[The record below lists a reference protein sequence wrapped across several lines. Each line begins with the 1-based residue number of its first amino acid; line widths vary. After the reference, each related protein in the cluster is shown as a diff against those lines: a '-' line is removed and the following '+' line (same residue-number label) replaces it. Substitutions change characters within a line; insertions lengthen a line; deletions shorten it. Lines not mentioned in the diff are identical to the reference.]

1 MSELSKM
8 IPIQIRNESLEST
21 MRTPERGTSVGVRGL
36 YGDGLPSKDNES
48 PVNSVNNDS
57 NSVIIKIHESYDICN
72 DDINEDYAVSYEN
85 EYFHNS
91 KLMPENTNTLSFG
104 NKQPP
109 GTPSGVLANHSNPSS
124 PSFCVANASL
134 TPHSGLVA
142 NDTQKMQRSF
152 LEKVNN
158 ELEQVLPAQQKE
170 QTNDFV
176 RTPERGVSEAES
188 VGVRG
193 LSGDGLTS
201 KDKVD
206 SPDMGYYSRLMHPF
220 SRVLAQEYNRAEKD
234 AGNVDM
240 TFWNEGNYIK
250 TDSML
255 FHQSIPTI
263 TEDGLITFEDKSSPV
278 IPRTPSKNN
287 AVNGVNTRSK
297 LINAFLMTNSPLSS
311 HTNSDTELS
320 DNEQSG
326 PNTNS
331 RYLIQEHVENAIS
344 NRKMHFKK
352 ISYEEIER
360 SLSKYYDKNNKYSN
374 EVDILITFIRG
385 QKHLYN
391 QSCYITQIKLY
402 ALTITALS
410 ITSLITVVTPFIQQ
424 YWWKIIFVMSGNAI
438 TTVLITILKYM
449 RFESAC
455 NTFTLLSNH
464 YEHYEHS
471 LQITSNKLVF
481 IQDEKEQTKI
491 VLDKMQEI
499 EFKMRETKELCPII
513 IPVEVQNAYPVI
525 YQTNIFTLIKKMDM
539 HRKTLIMKL
548 KNIKNEI
555 RYILYK
561 WNTLSGAGQLGD
573 EDNTQIHREKIR
585 LLDLMDQKEIIKKEL
600 IEYKDNYTQIDDLFM
615 KEIKYAEINKK
626 CWKWF
631 WCNTQKIHY
640 ENYTNHVIKEHL
652 ELILSQ

>member
-1 MSELSKM
+1 MSELSLSFDGKPSPE
-8 IPIQIRNESLEST
+8 IPENPTKIRNDSLESV
-21 MRTPERGTSVGVRGL
+21 ESLASSVIT
-36 YGDGLPSKDNES
+36 DT
-48 PVNSVNNDS
+48 
-57 NSVIIKIHESYDICN
+57 NSVIIQIHESYDICN
-72 DDINEDYAVSYEN
+72 DDINEDYSLSYAN

-91 KLMPENTNTLSFG
+91 KLLPENTVTHQNNRALSF
-104 NKQPP
+104 
-109 GTPSGVLANHSNPSS
+109 SY
-124 PSFCVANASL
+124 
-134 TPHSGLVA
+134 
-142 NDTQKMQRSF
+142 
-152 LEKVNN
+152 
-158 ELEQVLPAQQKE
+158 
-170 QTNDFV
+170 
-176 RTPERGVSEAES
+176 
-188 VGVRG
+188 
-193 LSGDGLTS
+193 DGLPS
-201 KDKVD
+201 NEN
-206 SPDMGYYSRLMHPF
+206 
-220 SRVLAQEYNRAEKD
+220 VLND
-234 AGNVDM
+234 
-240 TFWNEGNYIK
+240 GNYIK
-250 TDSML
+250 TDSRL
-255 FHQSIPTI
+255 FHQSIPSLSF
-263 TEDGLITFEDKSSPV
+263 DGKPSPV
-278 IPRTPSKNN
+278 PQTPTLQPSTDIPANTLERD
-287 AVNGVNTRSK
+287 GVNTRSK

-311 HTNSDTELS
+311 HTNSDAELS
-320 DNEQSG
+320 DNEPSG
-326 PNTNS
+326 PDITS
-331 RYLIQEHVENAIS
+331 RYMIQEHVENAIS
-344 NRKMHFKK
+344 KRKMHFKK

-481 IQDEKEQTKI
+481 IPDEKEQTKI
-491 VLDKMQEI
+491 VLEKMQEI

-513 IPVEVQNAYPVI
+513 IPVEVQNTYPVI
-525 YQTNIFTLIKKMDM
+525 YQTNIFTLIKKMDT
-539 HRKTLIMKL
+539 HRKTLIMQL

-561 WNTLSGAGQLGD
+561 WNTFSMTGEEEFTYETPGVDNVLLAPGIPQ
-573 EDNTQIHREKIR
+573 NTQIHREKIR
-585 LLDLMDQKEIIKKEL
+585 LLDLMDQKEKIKKEL

-615 KEIKYAEINKK
+615 KEIKYAETNKK

-640 ENYTNHVIKEHL
+640 ENYTNPVIKEHL

>member
-1 MSELSKM
+1 MTDLSKI
-8 IPIQIRNESLEST
+8 IPTQIRNDS
-21 MRTPERGTSVGVRGL
+21 PEL
-36 YGDGLPSKDNES
+36 FES
-48 PVNSVNNDS
+48 PGSDDPANTNSIS
-57 NSVIIKIHESYDICN
+57 IQIHESYDICN
-72 DDINEDYAVSYEN
+72 DDINEEYAVSYEN
-85 EYFHNS
+85 DYLTNNDTLHHTNPLRES
-91 KLMPENTNTLSFG
+91 KPTDNYHAFFRPIART
-104 NKQPP
+104 PP
-109 GTPSGVLANHSNPSS
+109 TTHERCVMVMSPPPS
-124 PSFCVANASL
+124 PSFTHSI
-134 TPHSGLVA
+134 TPHSKRVA
-142 NDTQKMQRSF
+142 KQLQKSF
-152 LEKVNN
+152 LQKVNN
-158 ELEQVLPAQQKE
+158 ELSTSRTNQHGELP
-170 QTNDFV
+170 
-176 RTPERGVSEAES
+176 VSIHS
-188 VGVRG
+188 SIVGEH
-193 LSGDGLTS
+193 SAFDTFDAS
-201 KDKVD
+201 
-206 SPDMGYYSRLMHPF
+206 F
-220 SRVLAQEYNRAEKD
+220 SE
-234 AGNVDM
+234 M
-240 TFWNEGNYIK
+240 EGNYIK

-255 FHQSIPTI
+255 FHPFDKNTKRTHCLPFATI
-263 TEDGLITFEDKSSPV
+263 ANEKKSSPD
-278 IPRTPSKNN
+278 IPRTPMHNSCI
-287 AVNGVNTRSK
+287 GVDVRTSPICVAKSGGSSMPEDGATSNTHLQSHTVSETNCNTRSK

-311 HTNSDTELS
+311 QTNSDAELS
-320 DNEQSG
+320 DNETGGVS
-326 PNTNS
+326 TS

-344 NRKMHFKK
+344 NRRLHFKK

-410 ITSLITVVTPFIQQ
+410 ITTLITVMTPFIQQ

-481 IQDEKEQTKI
+481 IQDETEQTKT

-513 IPVEVQNAYPVI
+513 IPVEVQNSFPVI
-525 YQTNIFTLIKKMDM
+525 YQTNIFTLIKKMDT
-539 HRKTLIMKL
+539 HRKTLILQL

-561 WNTLSGAGQLGD
+561 WNTLSGASALLVDDENTPLVENAQL
-573 EDNTQIHREKIR
+573 QREKIR
-585 LLDLMDQKEIIKKEL
+585 LLFLMEQKERIKKEL

-615 KEIKYAEINKK
+615 KEIKYAETNKK
-626 CWKWF
+626 WLKWLC
-631 WCNTQKIHY
+631 CNTQKIQY
-640 ENYTNHVIKEHL
+640 NSYTNPVIKEHL
-652 ELILSQ
+652 ELILS

>member
-1 MSELSKM
+1 MSELLKI
-8 IPIQIRNESLEST
+8 IPTRICNESIEST
-21 MRTPERGTSVGVRGL
+21 
-36 YGDGLPSKDNES
+36 DS
-48 PVNSVNNDS
+48 PVNSVITDS

-85 EYFHNS
+85 EYLHNN
-91 KLMPENTNTLSFG
+91 KLIPENTLSFDS
-104 NKQPP
+104 KQLQV
-109 GTPSGVLANHSNPSS
+109 TPSGVLA
-124 PSFCVANASL
+124 
-134 TPHSGLVA
+134 
-142 NDTQKMQRSF
+142 
-152 LEKVNN
+152 
-158 ELEQVLPAQQKE
+158 
-170 QTNDFV
+170 
-176 RTPERGVSEAES
+176 
-188 VGVRG
+188 
-193 LSGDGLTS
+193 
-201 KDKVD
+201 
-206 SPDMGYYSRLMHPF
+206 
-220 SRVLAQEYNRAEKD
+220 QEYNTAEKD
-234 AGNVDM
+234 SVNIGVSFM
-240 TFWNEGNYIK
+240 NEENYIK

-255 FHQSIPTI
+255 FHRSIPSLSF
-263 TEDGLITFEDKSSPV
+263 DNNPSSSNTAPHLEH
-278 IPRTPSKNN
+278 
-287 AVNGVNTRSK
+287 NGINTRSK
-297 LINAFLMTNSPLSS
+297 LINAFLATNSPLSS
-311 HTNSDTELS
+311 NTNSDTELS
-320 DNEQSG
+320 DNEPSG
-326 PNTNS
+326 PDTNS
-331 RYLIQEHVENAIS
+331 RYLIQEHVKNAIS

-410 ITSLITVVTPFIQQ
+410 ITSIITVVTPFIQQ
-424 YWWKIIFVMSGNAI
+424 YWWRIIFVMSGNAI

-471 LQITSNKLVF
+471 LQITSNKLAF

-513 IPVEVQNAYPVI
+513 IPVEVQNTYPVI
-525 YQTNIFTLIKKMDM
+525 YQTNIFTLIKKMDT
-539 HRKTLIMKL
+539 HRKTLIMHL

-561 WNTLSGAGQLGD
+561 WNTFSTAGQLGD
-573 EDNTQIHREKIR
+573 EDNTQIYREKIR
-585 LLDLMDQKEIIKKEL
+585 LLDLMDQKEKIKKEL

-615 KEIKYAEINKK
+615 KEIKYAEINKRF
-626 CWKWF
+626 WKWF

-652 ELILSQ
+652 ELILSK